1 MVTWDFFVQASI
13 HTPLWMYAILFY
25 LLYVGAMLIHTR
37 VVHLVR
43 LLIIPLL
50 LLGLSLHNLS
60 IALHFTVYTI
70 IAWFIA
76 TTLGVA
82 IGFVRI
88 QFSEVWV
95 DRSHWL
101 IKAPGTWSVI
111 IIICVVF
118 FTKYFFSY
126 ELDFDPRH
134 LHNSTF
140 ELIALIVAGLCSGF
154 SLGRFFGFCYRL
166 WHDPSCDLSHQHGKK
181 GENHVHSKQ

>member
-1 MVTWDFFVQASI
+1 MVTWKFFVQASI
-13 HTPLWMYAILFY
+13 HTPLWVYAILLY
-25 LLYVGAMLIHTR
+25 LMYVGTMLIHTR

-60 IALHFTVYTI
+60 VALHFTVYTI
-70 IAWFIA
+70 AAWFAA
-76 TTLGVA
+76 TALGIVA
-82 IGFVRI
+82 GFLRI
-88 QFSEVWV
+88 QFSDVLV
-95 DRSHWL
+95 DRRHWL

-111 IIICVVF
+111 FVIFVVF
-118 FTKYFFSY
+118 FTKYYFSY
-126 ELDFDPRH
+126 ELSFDPRR

-166 WHDPSCDLSHQHGKK
+166 WRDTSCDLSHEHGKK
-181 GENHVHSKQ
+181 GGSHVHSKR